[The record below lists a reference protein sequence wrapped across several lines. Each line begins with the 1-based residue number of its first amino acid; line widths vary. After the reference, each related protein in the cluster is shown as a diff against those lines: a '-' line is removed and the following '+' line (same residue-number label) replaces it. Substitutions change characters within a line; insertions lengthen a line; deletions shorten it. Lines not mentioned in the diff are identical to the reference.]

1 MLQVWKID
9 LPAKSGRPKPAQ
21 GWALAETADEA
32 VQMTGLNDAVATQ
45 EPERI
50 WIARERLIWVK

>member
-9 LPAKSGRPKPAQ
+9 LPARPGRPNAAQ

-32 VQMTGLNDAVATQ
+32 AQLTGLGDAEVTQ